1 MDAIFSTIP
10 KRGTDLPGLVT
21 ALKERFGSIET
32 VDETPEAVVRAR
44 LDELHE
50 LGLVHRET

>member
-1 MDAIFSTIP
+1 MDAIFATISE
-10 KRGTDLPGLVT
+10 RGTDLPGLVT